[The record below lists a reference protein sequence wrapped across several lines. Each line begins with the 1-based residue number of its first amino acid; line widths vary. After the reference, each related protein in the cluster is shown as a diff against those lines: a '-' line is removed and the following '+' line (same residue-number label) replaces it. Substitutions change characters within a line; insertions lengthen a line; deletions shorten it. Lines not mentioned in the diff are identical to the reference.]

1 VRGLVPHPVVHG
13 IPYAPTM
20 TEHQHGRAVLDDLIP
35 LGRNLREAIP
45 EVYAGYGELGKAAMG
60 DGALSSRTK
69 ELIALA
75 VSVALRCDGCIASHA
90 RNASKTGATREEA
103 AEALGVAIMLTGG
116 PGTVYGPRAYDA
128 FCEFADARDARS
140 KQAAAETG
148 VES

>member
-1 VRGLVPHPVVHG
+1 MYG

-20 TEHQHGRAVLDDLIP
+20 TEHQHGRAVLNDLIP

-45 EVYAGYGELGKAAMG
+45 DVYAQYGELGKAAMG

-75 VSVALRCDGCIASHA
+75 VSVAVRCDGCIASHA
-90 RNASKTGATREEA
+90 RNASKTGATREEV
-103 AEALGVAIMLTGG
+103 AESLGVAIMLSGG
-116 PGTVYGPRAYDA
+116 PGTVYAPRAYDA
-128 FCEFADARDARS
+128 FCEFADAREARS
-140 KQAAAETG
+140 TEAAAESG